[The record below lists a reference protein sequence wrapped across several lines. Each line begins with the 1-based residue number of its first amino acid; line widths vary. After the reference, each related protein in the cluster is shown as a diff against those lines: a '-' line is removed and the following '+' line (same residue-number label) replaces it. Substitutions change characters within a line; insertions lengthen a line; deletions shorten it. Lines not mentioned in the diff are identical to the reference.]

1 MESCLFKENAPEEI
15 RIVEIEKIVVN
26 PYQPRR
32 YFDPEE
38 LKELAES
45 IKNVGLIH
53 PPLVRPL
60 PGQEVYELVS
70 GERRYRAAL
79 VAKMKKIPVVIR
91 TISHSLSAEAA
102 LIENIQRV
110 DLNPLEIA
118 KALFMLMSEMGIG
131 QQDLAQR
138 VGKKRSTVANY
149 LRLLTLP
156 VAIQNSL
163 AQNLITMGHAKA
175 ILGIEE
181 LDKQL
186 GVHERVLREG
196 LSVRATEEAVTRLK
210 STNIKSKSRPRKE
223 SLFLEELTAR
233 LQEKL
238 GTKVAIRSK
247 GVGHKGQIQIDYY
260 QLDDLDRLLAI
271 FGITG
276 DLIEE
281 R

>member
-210 STNIKSKSRPRKE
+210 STNINSKSRPRKE